1 VLTDTDHDRTLA
13 TLAGQ
18 VDDYA
23 RLSRRY
29 AARGDSR
36 RAALAAWTADVR
48 AVQALLWEGGLAAAR
63 DPEQQLGAVAEAVE
77 TAMLVQE
84 LPSGL
89 TARELVEN
97 AREALVAA
105 FDDSVHALLAAR
117 FGPLD
122 HLDGVPAP
130 TAGAANEAVCER
142 LDGRSGEHLVGA
154 LLVAAADARAVAQV
168 MASAG
173 DDEEARRQLASADLA
188 SFEAY
193 LVLASAASGDA
204 TLATAD
210 LRWGLAASKVEEQ
223 PHENTHPQDVR
234 AAILSTAVPA
244 EEPALLSL
252 LDQGPVP
259 A

>member
-1 VLTDTDHDRTLA
+1 VLTDTDHARTQA
-13 TLAGQ
+13 TLAQQ
-18 VDDYA
+18 VADYA

-36 RAALAAWTADVR
+36 RAGLAAWTADVR
-48 AVQALLWEGGLAAAR
+48 AVQALLWDGGLPAAPN
-63 DPEQQLGAVAEAVE
+63 PEQQLRAIADAVE

-84 LPSGL
+84 LPPGL
-89 TARELVEN
+89 SVRDLVEN
-97 AREALVAA
+97 ARKALAAA
-105 FDDSVHALLAAR
+105 FDDSVHALLAER

-122 HLDGVPAP
+122 HLDGLPAP
-130 TAGAANEAVCER
+130 APGAANDAVGER
-142 LDGRSGEHLVGA
+142 LDGRTGEHLVGA
-154 LLVAAADARAVAQV
+154 LLVAAADARAVSQV
-168 MASAG
+168 MASVG
-173 DDEEARRQLASADLA
+173 DDEEARRQGASADLA

-193 LVLASAASGDA
+193 LVLTSAASGDA

-223 PHENTHPQDVR
+223 ETTHPQGVR
-234 AAILSTAVPA
+234 AAILSVVVPA

-252 LDQGPVP
+252 LDPGPVP